1 MYEFQIY
8 LWNENEQQDDGV
20 GELGA
25 GHVGGEGHVGVEVG
39 PGEGPEHVE
48 GPADQQLDH
57 QRCAQEL
64 ALSVLRERVSARHT
78 QVQPE
83 HQQPQLAYL
92 RHQLPPQR
100 LTRRKR
106 HTLHQKNSLIK
117 NQSQIEN

>member
-57 QRCAQEL
+57 QRRAQEF

-92 RHQLPPQR
+92 RHQLPPQW

-106 HTLHQKNSLIK
+106 HTLHQ
-117 NQSQIEN
+117 QIN